1 LFGLSQS
8 TYIDNMLKRFSMEEF
23 KKRYLH
29 ILYKIRL
36 SNDMH
41 FKIQIK
47 RNRMEMIP
55 YILDIRF
62 IIYVM
67 LCTRLDVSYAL
78 SLTSRYQSNL
88 GKGH

>member
-1 LFGLSQS
+1 
-8 TYIDNMLKRFSMEEF
+8 MEEF

-29 ILYKIRL
+29 NLYKIRL
-36 SNDMH
+36 YNDMH

-47 RNRMEMIP
+47 RNRMEMIL

-67 LCTRLDVSYAL
+67 LCTKLDVSYAL

>member
-1 LFGLSQS
+1 
-8 TYIDNMLKRFSMEEF
+8 
-23 KKRYLH
+23 
-29 ILYKIRL
+29 
-36 SNDMH
+36 MH